1 MSFFSDKALKA
12 SYLISSINVLAL
24 CNCTPRQASLLVLC
38 HLTRERKAF
47 PFPSFLWLAFSS
59 FPLPFSVIL
68 FISILIYSVYFLEL
82 NDNLL
87 RFQSHL
93 KKEKFYYYFC
103 ILILV
108 FEDVHLQKYL
118 FICILHHYHHSLLK
132 YFESC
137 FDAYFYLFLVFNLHF
152 Y

>member
-1 MSFFSDKALKA
+1 MFSFL
-12 SYLISSINVLAL
+12 
-24 CNCTPRQASLLVLC
+24 SLLHMLIK
-38 HLTRERKAF
+38 EA
-47 PFPSFLWLAFSS
+47 SFLETLFQD
-59 FPLPFSVIL
+59 LNLLHSVIL

-118 FICILHHYHHSLLK
+118 FICILHHYHHFLLK